1 MYMFLTIL
9 LVSVPALLF
18 CFLAAADANRKTEPK
33 TPDIHLDFSAIPP
46 SRFFGETP
54 SRLNRV
60 GELPVEMMVSQIER
74 HVRLEQAAAEIY
86 LQGPNRERQHSRA
99 TSPTL
104 N

>member
-1 MYMFLTIL
+1 MFLTIL
-9 LVSVPALLF
+9 LASVPVLLF
-18 CFLAAADANRKTEPK
+18 CLLAAADANRKPEPK
-33 TPDIHLDFSAIPP
+33 TPEIHLDSSTMPP

-60 GELPVEMMVSQIER
+60 GELPVELMVSQIER

-86 LQGPNRERQHSRA
+86 LQGPNRERLHSRA
-99 TSPTL
+99 TSTTL